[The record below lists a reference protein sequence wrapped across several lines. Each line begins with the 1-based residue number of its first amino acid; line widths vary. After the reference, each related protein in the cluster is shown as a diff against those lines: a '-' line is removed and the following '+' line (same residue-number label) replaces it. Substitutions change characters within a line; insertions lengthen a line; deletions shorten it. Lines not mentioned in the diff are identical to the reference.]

1 MEISERDRAC
11 LPSISLNFA
20 LTMMNFALKM
30 MNFALTMMTVD
41 YHPVKKE
48 DLEEI
53 EEVVRSVEARP
64 GGYLMPDE

>member
-1 MEISERDRAC
+1 MLAGLC
-11 LPSISLNFA
+11 ASLG
-20 LTMMNFALKM
+20 LIEELGGVPVSNFALKM